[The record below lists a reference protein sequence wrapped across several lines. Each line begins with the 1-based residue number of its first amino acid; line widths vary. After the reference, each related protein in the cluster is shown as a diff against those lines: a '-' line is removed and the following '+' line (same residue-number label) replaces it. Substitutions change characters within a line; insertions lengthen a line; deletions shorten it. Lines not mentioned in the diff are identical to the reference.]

1 MKKWKQELDR
11 LPTDEAKR
19 KEAIESSSTEI
30 VLQFMREEIYA
41 RLESAKVKFSQPE
54 LNIEISPASTADIST
69 KYPIVY
75 MTVRKQS
82 NGNSCEYSLKFNQQ
96 EKDLIID
103 TTLIGKNGHPT
114 LGNIA
119 LEGESPT
126 TLVEAYI
133 KQLGEQFQ

>member
-11 LPTDEAKR
+11 LPTEEAKR

-41 RLESAKVKFSQPE
+41 SLKSAKVRFSKPE
-54 LNIEISPASTADIST
+54 LSIEISPASTADIST
-69 KYPIVY
+69 KQPIVY
-75 MTVRKQS
+75 MTVQKQS
-82 NGNSCEYSLKFNQQ
+82 NGNSYEYSLKFKQQ
-96 EKDLIID
+96 EKDLIVD
-103 TTLIGKNGHPT
+103 TTLIGKHGHPT
-114 LGNIA
+114 LGSIA

-133 KQLGEQFQ
+133 EQLGEQFQ